1 MVDLPVVVIPAASVL
16 VLSRL
21 NSGGIAIL
29 SGGIVLI
36 VISPSCGMSLLCRWI
51 SILACTSIADMYL
64 RPYINNICLS
74 NS

>member
-36 VISPSCGMSLLCRWI
+36 VISPSCGMSLLC
-51 SILACTSIADMYL
+51 SVYVYC
-64 RPYINNICLS
+64 
-74 NS
+74 